1 MHWEK
6 EMDPTVL
13 RSLLNQVEYFGH
25 PMTLEEV
32 ARVRDRIILLEKP
45 KLEEPSKPAPEKQK
59 RGQ

>member
-45 KLEEPSKPAPEKQK
+45 KLEEPLEPAPKKQK
-59 RGQ
+59 RGL